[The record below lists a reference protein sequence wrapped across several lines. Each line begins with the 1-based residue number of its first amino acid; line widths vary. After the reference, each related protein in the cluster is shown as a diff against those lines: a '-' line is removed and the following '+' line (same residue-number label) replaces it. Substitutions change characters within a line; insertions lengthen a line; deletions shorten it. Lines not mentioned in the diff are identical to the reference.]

1 MIVVTHSNELAAQA
15 DVILTL
21 KKGTIVK
28 NKDTVLDEKIKGTL
42 SEMAEGISA
51 PDGLKDKIMQEIEKQ
66 SN

>member
-15 DVILTL
+15 DVILRL
-21 KKGTIVK
+21 KKGTIAR

-42 SEMAEGISA
+42 SGMAEGISA